1 LKEEYSKFL
10 NENFNRADL
19 SKPLFYSWEYG
30 LRFDLQVGE
39 TNTDEYF
46 KHVSERA
53 IALFNAAFESEDK
66 ILFVLKD
73 FKYKRGKIRSNSYC
87 FRQIT
92 NLKRQDVSYALSRRV
107 YDNVKDDKW
116 NIAIVKLEPK
126 RLKVENLLAA
136 IAHTDFPHRQPTLD
150 NNGVLSNKELYF
162 INLEKKLIFNM
173 YDDRGLDI
181 IAKDIETLR
190 PIFNRF
196 SDWILDYDRE
206 EINEKMKNG
215 L

>member
-1 LKEEYSKFL
+1 LFQHQRCRVVSQNLFFFKGSICQNGITPRWGQFDQNEGSLYS
-10 NENFNRADL
+10 
-19 SKPLFYSWEYG
+19 
-30 LRFDLQVGE
+30 
-39 TNTDEYF
+39 
-46 KHVSERA
+46 SERGQHQPE
-53 IALFNAAFESEDK
+53 FP
-66 ILFVLKD
+66 
-73 FKYKRGKIRSNSYC
+73 
-87 FRQIT
+87 
-92 NLKRQDVSYALSRRV
+92 LKRQDVSYALSRRV